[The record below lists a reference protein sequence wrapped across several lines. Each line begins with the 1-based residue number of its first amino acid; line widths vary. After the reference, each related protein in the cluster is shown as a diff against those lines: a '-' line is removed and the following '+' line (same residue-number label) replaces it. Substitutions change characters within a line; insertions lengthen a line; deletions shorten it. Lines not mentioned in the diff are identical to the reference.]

1 MARDTN
7 APVTP
12 GRASDRVE
20 GQFERWAVKIDR
32 QPEGPL
38 SAD

>member
-1 MARDTN
+1 MPCDADT
-7 APVTP
+7 PVASRR
-12 GRASDRVE
+12 GSDRVE
-20 GQFERWAVKIDR
+20 GLLKRWTVKIDR